1 MEYEEFRKCK
11 QIEDRSTLAKLFQ
24 DEDGNLFYVEPGFYY
39 NLIGFKDKRRE
50 DFEKI
55 LTGMFEAVKK
65 NHKVIF
71 TGNFEAPFM
80 EKDGFVYLEIEDISD
95 PLRIFFED
103 KSRGSDY
110 GD

>member
-11 QIEDRSTLAKLFQ
+11 KIEDPTTLAQGFS
-24 DEDGNLFYVEPGFYY
+24 DEEGNLFYIEPGFYS
-39 NLIGFKDKRRE
+39 NLVGFKDKRP
-50 DFEKI
+50 DDYEK
-55 LTGMFEAVKK
+55 LLRGMEEAIKK

-71 TGNFEAPFM
+71 TGNFEAPFV
-80 EKDGFVYLEIEDISD
+80 EKEGFVYLEIEDISD